1 LLLLLALFD
10 ELLPTQVPFFLSAN
24 TLSPLVEGLGELEFL
39 TELEDL
45 PPEALADGL
54 LVFTNLSL

>member
-1 LLLLLALFD
+1 VLLLLALFE

-24 TLSPLVEGLGELEFL
+24 TLSPFALPVFPEFL
-39 TELEDL
+39 TELEVL
-45 PPEALADGL
+45 PLEAEAAGL